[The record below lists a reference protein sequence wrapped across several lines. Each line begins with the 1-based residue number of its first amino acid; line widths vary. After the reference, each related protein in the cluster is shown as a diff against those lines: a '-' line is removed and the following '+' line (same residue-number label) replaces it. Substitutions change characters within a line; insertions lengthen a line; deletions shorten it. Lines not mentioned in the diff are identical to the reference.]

1 MEVPVYLFTGFLEA
15 GKTKFIQETLCD
27 KRFND
32 GGRILLIVCE
42 EGEEEYD
49 LSPNPNKKKDE
60 SDLTNV
66 TVQTVEDPSWL
77 TPDRLSALQK
87 RTGAERVMVE
97 YNGMWQI
104 DVLYN
109 ALPQGWFVCQEVMI
123 ADASTFLTFN
133 ANMRQQTVD
142 KLTSAEVVLF
152 NRVSPDRDVMEL
164 HKIVRG
170 ISRGAQIL
178 YEYTDGRLESDQI
191 EDPLPFDIDAQV
203 IEIGD
208 EDYAIWYRDLTE
220 DTKKYIGKTVRFKG
234 IIARD
239 NQLPRGYYAIGR
251 HVMTC
256 CVNDITYRALAVKA
270 DDADK
275 YNTRDWQILTA
286 KIVFESCKLY
296 GGKGPVLIPVSREPS
311 TAPEREVATFY

>member
-1 MEVPVYLFTGFLEA
+1 MEMPVYLFTGFLEA
-15 GKTKFIQETLCD
+15 GKTKFIRETLCD
-27 KRFND
+27 KRCND
-32 GGRILLIVCE
+32 GGKILLVVCE

-49 LSPNPNKKKDE
+49 LSPDPDQKKD
-60 SDLTNV
+60 DLSNV
-66 TVQTVEDPSWL
+66 TLQTVDDPSRL
-77 TPDRLSALQK
+77 TPDRLSAMQK
-87 RTGAERVMVE
+87 RSGAERVMVE

-104 DVLYN
+104 DQLYN
-109 ALPQGWFVCQEVMI
+109 ALPEGWFVCQEIMI

-142 KLTSAEVVLF
+142 KMTSAEVVLF
-152 NRVSPDRDVMEL
+152 NRVAPGRDVMEL
-164 HKIVRG
+164 HKIVRA

-191 EDPLPFDIDAQV
+191 EDPLPFDLNAPV
-203 IEIGD
+203 VEIKD

-220 DTKKYIGKTVRFKG
+220 ETKKYIGKTVRFKG

-239 NQLPRGYYAIGR
+239 NQLPRGIYAIGR

-270 DDADK
+270 DDAEK
-275 YNTRDWQILTA
+275 YNTRDWQIITA
-286 KIVFESCKLY
+286 KIVLENCKLY
-296 GGKGPVLIPVSREPS
+296 GGKGPVLIPVEREPA

>member
-1 MEVPVYLFTGFLEA
+1 METPVYLFTGFLEA

-32 GGRILLIVCE
+32 GGKILLLVCE

-49 LSPNPNKKKDE
+49 LSPNPNKGKDV

-66 TVQTVEDPSWL
+66 TVQTVDDPSWL
-77 TPDRLSALQK
+77 TPDRLIAALK
-87 RTGAERVMVE
+87 RAGAERVMVE

-104 DVLYN
+104 DLLYN
-109 ALPQGWFVCQEVMI
+109 ALPAGWFVCQEIMI
-123 ADASTFLTFN
+123 ADATTFLSFN

-142 KLTSAEVVLF
+142 KMTSAEVVLF
-152 NRVSPDRDVMEL
+152 NRVAPDRDVMEL
-164 HKIVRG
+164 HRIVRG

-178 YEYTDGRLESDQI
+178 YERTDGRLETDQI
-191 EDPLPFDIDAQV
+191 EDPLPFDLSAPIV
-203 IEIGD
+203 EIKD

-220 DTKKYIGKTVRFKG
+220 ETKKYIGKTVRFKG

-239 NQLPRGYYAIGR
+239 DQLPRGVYAIGR

-270 DDADK
+270 DDAER
-275 YNTRDWQILTA
+275 YNTRDWQIITA
-286 KIVFESCKLY
+286 KIVYENCKLY
-296 GGKGPVLIPVSREPS
+296 GGKGPVLIPVAREKT